1 MLCSAPSC
9 SEVCLFFSDDLLR
22 WWLQSVRYD
31 RQHDFAWVA
40 DEANRSVI
48 LILLRVDFL
57 GKCDDLGLGPRG
69 LPFSCLSDLVADCR
83 ESGDYILSTCLDL
96 FCWDVVGSS

>member
-40 DEANRSVI
+40 DEANRSVA
-48 LILLRVDFL
+48 LALLQIAFL
-57 GKCDDLGLGPRG
+57 GMHDDKGLGPRG
-69 LPFSCLSDLVADCR
+69 WRFSCLPDLLADCC
-83 ESGDYILSTCLDL
+83 ESR
-96 FCWDVVGSS
+96 